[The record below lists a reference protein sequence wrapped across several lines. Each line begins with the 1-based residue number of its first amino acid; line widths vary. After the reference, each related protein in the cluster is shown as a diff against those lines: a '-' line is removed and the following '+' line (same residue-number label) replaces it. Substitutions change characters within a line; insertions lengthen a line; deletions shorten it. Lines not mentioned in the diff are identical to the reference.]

1 MSVPLLLSDDDI
13 GQVLTIDDCLSA
25 LEDALK
31 QEAVGAAKNTSSS
44 AVYFHSQSDAFCEFV
59 SMEGALRSPA
69 VFVLRIRASNRNG
82 PGSNLLMLFSGVTG
96 ELLAL
101 LRHGLI
107 SAYRVGATS
116 GLAARAM
123 SRRNARIVGII
134 GSGRLARAHALAYA
148 AVRKIELFKVY
159 SPDSEHRKTFADW
172 IKAHI
177 HVRAEAFDNP
187 EPVVCGSDIVAT
199 CTDSTVPVLRAG
211 WLDQRGL
218 HLAGVQLMDGL
229 EVEPEGLKYFQR
241 VVTYISGL
249 PSEFDLDDQ
258 PNGARNQSAS
268 ILPMLSMIPERCS
281 LPELLVGAAPGRE
294 SEDESNYFLS
304 QGTGIQFAAVAALV
318 YQRACERGVGKQLP
332 AEVVDYFH
340 PRGRSL

>member
-1 MSVPLLLSDDDI
+1 MSAPLLLSDEDI
-13 GQVLTIDDCLSA
+13 RQVLTIDDCLSA
-25 LEDALK
+25 LEDAIK
-31 QEAVGAAKNTSSS
+31 QEALGAAKNTSSS
-44 AVYFHSQSDAFCEFV
+44 ATYFQSQSDACCEFV

-69 VFVLRIRASNRNG
+69 VFALRVRAGNRNR
-82 PGSNLLMLFSGVTG
+82 PGSNLLLLFSGVTG

-123 SRRNARIVGII
+123 SRHNARIVGII

-159 SPDSEHRKTFADW
+159 SPDSDHRKAFADW
-172 IKAHI
+172 VKAETHI
-177 HVRAEAFDNP
+177 RAEAFDNP
-187 EPVVCGSDIVAT
+187 EPVVRGSDIVAT
-199 CTDSTVPVLRAG
+199 CTDSTVPVLRAE
-211 WLDQRGL
+211 WLEQRGL
-218 HLAGVQLMDGL
+218 HLAGVQLVDGL

-249 PSEFDLDDQ
+249 PSEFDLDNQ
-258 PNGARNQSAS
+258 PNGTRDQSAA
-268 ILPMLSMIPERCS
+268 ILPMLSTIPERCS
-281 LPELLVGAAPGRE
+281 LPELLVGAASGRQ

-304 QGTGIQFAAVAALV
+304 QGTGVQFAAVAALM
-318 YQRACERGVGKQLP
+318 YQKACERGIGRQLP
-332 AEVVDYFH
+332 AEMVDYFH
-340 PRGRSL
+340 PRRHSF